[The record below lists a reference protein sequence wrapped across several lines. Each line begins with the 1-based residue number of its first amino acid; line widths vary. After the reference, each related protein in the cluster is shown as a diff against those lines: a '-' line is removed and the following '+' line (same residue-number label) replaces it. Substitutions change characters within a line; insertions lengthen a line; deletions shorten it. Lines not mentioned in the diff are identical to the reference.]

1 MLDKFFIDSRVLNLM
16 KSDTVFEILSLKEE
30 NSSNLLAWLLDPK
43 ESHGQGNK
51 FAMHL
56 LETCAENGK
65 VYAYTAGE
73 RNRNLDVEN
82 KEYFKNAVVWTEY
95 PVTDSRCGRNGKTY
109 GRIDILL
116 IDAENKLT
124 MVIENKYGSSEHD
137 NQCRTYKKA
146 LMQLCK
152 NRPEM
157 KFVFIYLDVQGGTC
171 SQKEFYNLSYDAV
184 LDFKAELQ
192 SDSIA
197 WRLVDSL
204 EKDVN
209 GIEADEKLV
218 KELNDAYGDELE
230 KYKETF
236 EQSNKKEILDAWF
249 KNGDIDILTYAE
261 YESVVNDILEF
272 RKHKSKVF
280 DVRHSAEFKDFIA
293 RNSLDF
299 SESDYETK
307 GRLTFSRG
315 CFCNENDNGKWA
327 VYGDIE
333 QGKNGYA
340 LKLIYW
346 TKEDDAAMQ
355 KKLKSVLNGNNTHSK
370 TYITTTDL
378 AELFKTADLLV
389 KDLNSAE
396 KLM

>member
-1 MLDKFFIDSRVLNLM
+1 MLDKFFTDSRVLSLM

-30 NSSNLLAWLLDPK
+30 NSSKLLAWLLDPK
-43 ESHGQGNK
+43 ESHGTGNK

-56 LETCAENGK
+56 LKICAENGN
-65 VYAYTAGE
+65 VYAYTTGE

-95 PVTDSRCGRNGKTY
+95 PVADCQNGRNGKTY

-124 MVIENKYGSSEHD
+124 MVIENKYGSNEHD
-137 NQCRTYKKA
+137 LQCKTYKKA

-152 NRPEM
+152 KNPDM

-171 SQKEFYNLSYDAV
+171 SQEEFYNLSYDDI
-184 LDFKAELQ
+184 LDFKTELKA
-192 SDSIA
+192 DSIA

-209 GIEADEKLV
+209 GIESDEKLI

-230 KYKETF
+230 EYKEAF
-236 EQSNKKEILDAWF
+236 ERSNKKEILDAWF
-249 KNGDIDILTYAE
+249 KNGDADVLTYAE
-261 YESVVNDILEF
+261 YEGVVNDILDF

-280 DVRHSAEFKDFIA
+280 AVRHSAEFKDFIT
-293 RNSLDF
+293 RNDLNF
-299 SESDYETK
+299 SQSDYETK
-307 GRLTFSRG
+307 GILTFSRD

-327 VYGDIE
+327 VYGKIE

-346 TKEDDAAMQ
+346 TNKGDAVMQ
-355 KKLKSVLNGNNTHSK
+355 KKLKSVLNGNNSHSK
-370 TYITTTDL
+370 TYLTTTDL
-378 AELFKTADLLV
+378 TELFKAAALLV
-389 KDLNSAE
+389 KDLNAAE

>member
-1 MLDKFFIDSRVLNLM
+1 MLDKFFTDSRVLSLM

-30 NSSNLLAWLLDPK
+30 NSSKLLAWLLDPK
-43 ESHGQGNK
+43 ESHGVSNK
-51 FAMHL
+51 FALHL
-56 LETCAENGK
+56 LNACADKGK
-65 VYAYTAGE
+65 VRFYTSNGGGE
-73 RNRNLDVEN
+73 LNVGKTDC
-82 KEYFKNAVVWTEY
+82 FKNAFVWSEY
-95 PVTDSRCGRNGKTY
+95 PVTDCQNGRNGKTC

-116 IDAENKLT
+116 IDAENKLS
-124 MVIENKYGSSEHD
+124 MVIENKYGSKEHD
-137 NQCRTYKKA
+137 SQCKTYKKA
-146 LMQLCK
+146 LMQLCRK
-152 NRPEM
+152 NPDM
-157 KFVFIYLDVQGGTC
+157 KFVFIYLDVQGGAC
-171 SQKEFYNLSYDAV
+171 PQKEFYNLSYDAV

-236 EQSNKKEILDAWF
+236 ERSNKKEILDTWF
-249 KNGDIDILTYAE
+249 KNGDIDVLTYAE
-261 YESVVNDILEF
+261 YEGVVNDILEF

-280 DVRHSAEFKDFIA
+280 AVRHSAEFKDFIA
-293 RNSLDF
+293 RNGLDF
-299 SESDYETK
+299 SQSDYETK
-307 GRLTFSRG
+307 GRLTFSRD
-315 CFCNENDNGKWA
+315 CFCNENDDGKWA

-346 TKEDDAAMQ
+346 TNKDDAAMQ
-355 KKLKSVLNGNNTHSK
+355 KKLKSVLNGNNSHSK

-378 AELFKTADLLV
+378 TELFKAADLLV
-389 KDLNSAE
+389 KDLDAAE
-396 KLM
+396 KLI

>member
-1 MLDKFFIDSRVLNLM
+1 MLDKFFTDSRVLSLM

-30 NSSNLLAWLLDPK
+30 NSSKLLAWLLDPK
-43 ESHGQGNK
+43 ESHGAGNK
-51 FAMHL
+51 FALHL
-56 LETCAENGK
+56 LNACADKGKIRFYTSNGS
-65 VYAYTAGE
+65 GE
-73 RNRNLDVEN
+73 LNVGKTDC
-82 KEYFKNAVVWTEY
+82 FKNAFVWSEY
-95 PVTDSRCGRNGKTY
+95 PVTDCQNGTC

-124 MVIENKYGSSEHD
+124 MVIENKYGSKEH
-137 NQCRTYKKA
+137 NSQCKTYKEA
-146 LMQLCK
+146 LMQQCEEK
-152 NRPEM
+152 PDM

-171 SQKEFYNLSYDAV
+171 SQEEFYNLSYDAV

-236 EQSNKKEILDAWF
+236 ERSNKKEILDAWF
-249 KNGDIDILTYAE
+249 KNGDIDVLTYAE
-261 YESVVNDILEF
+261 YEGVVNDILDF

-280 DVRHSAEFKDFIA
+280 DIRHSAEFKDFIT

-299 SESDYETK
+299 SPSDYATK
-307 GRLTFSRG
+307 GRLTFSRR

-333 QGKNGYA
+333 QGKKGYA

-346 TKEDDAAMQ
+346 TKKGDAAMQ
-355 KKLKSVLNGNNTHSK
+355 NKLKSVLNGNNSHSK

-378 AELFKTADLLV
+378 TELFKTADLLV
-389 KDLNSAE
+389 KDLDAAE
-396 KLM
+396 MLM